1 MVNGCSVHVWVVS
14 DTNMAFTSSLIV
26 CKQLKCTTCTFA
38 VATNIGPHPVM
49 FLLGAHAIC
58 KVMVNTFYLH
68 NNTVN
73 VFENSDTFT

>member
-49 FLLGAHAIC
+49 FLLVHMQGHG
-58 KVMVNTFYLH
+58 
-68 NNTVN
+68 
-73 VFENSDTFT
+73 